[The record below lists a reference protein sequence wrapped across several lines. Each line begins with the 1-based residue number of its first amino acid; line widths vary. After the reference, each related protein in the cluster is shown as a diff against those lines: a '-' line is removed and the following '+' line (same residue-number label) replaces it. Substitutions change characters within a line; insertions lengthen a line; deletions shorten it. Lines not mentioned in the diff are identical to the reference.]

1 MKNPNNKLLQ
11 HDYKMNTSI
20 IRQVTNI
27 MYTISFEAPVS
38 F

>member
-11 HDYKMNTSI
+11 DDYKMNI